1 MEQRQ
6 KDFIDQEI
14 LESRIAPVKLLCDQK
29 ERSLLILDEQRR
41 RKDDAVAAEARIAEF
56 CERMTE
62 GLEDAD
68 ADRKRATFAAFQIKV
83 EATKEDLQVTV
94 TVDPSATIISPS
106 SRSTPSTRR
115 TGWMATSRCREGMS
129 TARWPSRP

>member
-14 LESRIAPVKLLCDQK
+14 LESRIAPVKLLCDRK
-29 ERSLLILDEQRR
+29 ERSILILDEQRR

-56 CERMTE
+56 CEWMTE

-106 SRSTPSTRR
+106 S
-115 TGWMATSRCREGMS
+115 A
-129 TARWPSRP
+129 